1 MAKELLNKDGS
12 PMREYT
18 SPLLERLNAFE
29 LSEESKGL
37 PYWKTNAEDDYIT
50 TPISV
55 LRYIMELEKAIE
67 ITEERAFAIFK
78 AGQDSMEEGG
88 KSFEQYYK
96 QSIHTTYNL

>member
-18 SPLLERLNAFE
+18 SPLLEE
-29 LSEESKGL
+29 LHAEDVAEQSKGL
-37 PYWKTNAEDDYIT
+37 AYWKANAEDNYMT

-55 LRYIMELEKAIE
+55 LRYITELEKAIE

-88 KSFEQYYK
+88 KSFEQWFI
-96 QSIHTTYNL
+96 QTYGGH